1 MHICTVT
8 VALLDI
14 YTLFA
19 STDAGVFFFLVK
31 MSKINHF
38 FYFAIS
44 NVIALR
50 PPNIK
55 DSQILTNKSVS
66 LFVRVLS
73 FGFYKLS
80 YFTILKVTLFI
91 ILYHFTIYPTF

>member
-19 STDAGVFFFLVK
+19 STDASVFLVK
-31 MSKINHF
+31 MSKINSF

-44 NVIALR
+44 NAIALR

-55 DSQILTNKSVS
+55 DSNINQ
-66 LFVRVLS
+66 
-73 FGFYKLS
+73 
-80 YFTILKVTLFI
+80 
-91 ILYHFTIYPTF
+91 